1 MKKKLSSIF
10 FKRIDFPSFLELRIV
25 FRGLH
30 VWEKVT
36 VLILIFIM
44 GIGTVG
50 VWTQLQNRFALALPI
65 SGGSFKEGIVGIP
78 HLVNPLLASTDVD
91 RDLVNLL
98 YAGLMKPDGHGEL
111 EKNMASAVE
120 ISQDGLSYTFTL
132 KNDLVWHD
140 GEPLTTRDIA
150 FTIQAVKNPALK
162 SPLRAN
168 WEGVEVE
175 VIDDKTIRFW
185 LKRAYAPFLGNATLG
200 ILPKH
205 IWKDTTPEQ
214 FSLSELNRRVIG
226 SGPYKIQRIKR
237 NTKGIVT
244 VYRLKAFKSYALKK
258 PFITRIELLFYN
270 SEDELLT
277 AFKKGGVDAA
287 SSLSAENVNSL
298 REEKNIEK
306 RLKTLTLPR
315 IFGVFFNQNKS
326 ELLQSKKIR
335 EALDKAVDKP
345 RLVEEVLGGY
355 GVTLDDPIP
364 PDIVEYAPPF
374 QLTSFN
380 LASAEAIL
388 ENAGWKINDETKIR
402 EKKEKKKGS
411 VELQFSLSTANT
423 PELVAVAQRLRTMWQ
438 TLGVKTDI
446 RIFEIGDLNQN
457 VIRPRE
463 YEALLF
469 GEVIGLDPDLFAF
482 WHSSQMNDPGLN
494 IALYANKNV
503 DKLLEEARTIT
514 DRAKRKNKYV
524 EFLKEIRQDVP
535 AVFLYSPHYL
545 YIAPP
550 SLKGFDTE
558 IITIPGE
565 RFANV
570 HRWHMYTERVWKIF
584 VK

>member
-1 MKKKLSSIF
+1 M
-10 FKRIDFPSFLELRIV
+10 
-25 FRGLH
+25 FRGLRI
-30 VWEKVT
+30 WEKVT
-36 VLILIFIM
+36 ALILIFVM

-111 EKNMASAVE
+111 EKNMASRVE

-140 GEPLTTRDIA
+140 DEPLTARDIA
-150 FTIQAVKNPALK
+150 FTIQAAKNPALK

-168 WEGVEVE
+168 WEGVEIE
-175 VIDDKTIRFW
+175 VVDDKTIRFW
-185 LKRAYAPFLGNATLG
+185 LKKAYAPFLRNATLG

-214 FSLSELNRRVIG
+214 FSLSELNRRAVG
-226 SGPYKIQRIKR
+226 SGPYKINEIKR
-237 NTKGIVT
+237 NAEGIVT
-244 VYRLKAFKSYALKK
+244 LYRLKAFKNYALEK
-258 PFITRIELLFYN
+258 PFITQIELLFYN
-270 SEDELLT
+270 SEDELLA
-277 AFKKGGVDAA
+277 AFLKGNVDAA
-287 SSLSAENVNSL
+287 SSLSAESVNTL
-298 REEKNIEK
+298 REKEDIEK
-306 RLKTLTLPR
+306 QLMTLTLPR

-326 ELLQSKKIR
+326 EFLQSKKIR
-335 EALDKAVDKP
+335 EALDRAVDKP

-364 PDIVEYAPPF
+364 PDIVEGDPSF

-402 EKKEKKKGS
+402 EKKQKKKES

-423 PELVAVAQRLRTMWQ
+423 PELVAVAQRLHAMWQ
-438 TLGVKTDI
+438 ALGVKTDI
-446 RIFEIGDLNQN
+446 KIFEIGDLNQN

-469 GEVIGLDPDLFAF
+469 GEVVGLDPDLFAF

-494 IALYANKNV
+494 IALYANKDV

-524 EFLKEIRQDVP
+524 EFLKEIKQDVP

-570 HRWHMYTERVWKIF
+570 HRWHMHTERVWKIF
-584 VK
+584 VKN

>member
-168 WEGVEVE
+168 WEGVEIE

-237 NTKGIVT
+237 NTEGIVT

>member
-1 MKKKLSSIF
+1 M
-10 FKRIDFPSFLELRIV
+10 
-25 FRGLH
+25 
-30 VWEKVT
+30 
-36 VLILIFIM
+36 ILIFIM

-258 PFITRIELLFYN
+258 PFITQIELLFYN